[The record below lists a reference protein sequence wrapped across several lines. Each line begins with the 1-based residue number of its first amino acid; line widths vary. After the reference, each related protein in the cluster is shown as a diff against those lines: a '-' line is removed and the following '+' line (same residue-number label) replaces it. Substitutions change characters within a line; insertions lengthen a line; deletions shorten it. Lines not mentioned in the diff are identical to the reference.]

1 MSIIKTSILLLT
13 TFIAISLMSCDSG
26 GEMPEKTVQFPS
38 IKDVPAS
45 KWENLA
51 QKKIYFGHQSVGF
64 NIVDGIKDVMKEN
77 PQIKLNIVE
86 TANESDFK
94 VGLFAHSKVGENKD
108 PKSKIDEFARL
119 MDEEL
124 GNNTDIA
131 FFKFCYIDMIAGTDV
146 GTVFSDYKNTM
157 LRLRNAFPKTT
168 FVHVTVPVR
177 IVQTGVRVWIK
188 KVIGR
193 PIGGYDDNIKRNQ
206 FNELLRKE
214 FRGKEPIFD
223 LAKIESISP
232 DGTRSAFSKDGET
245 YYSLVPEY
253 TQDGGHLNEKGRR
266 IVAEQLLILLA
277 NLN

>member
-1 MSIIKTSILLLT
+1 MILNNRYLFVIMVILT
-13 TFIAISLMSCDSG
+13 FLISCNG
-26 GEMPEKTVQFPS
+26 GEMPEKAVQFPS
-38 IKDVPAS
+38 IKDVS
-45 KWENLA
+45 SEKWEKLV
-51 QKKIYFGHQSVGF
+51 QKKIYFGHQSVGN
-64 NIVDGIKDVMKEN
+64 NIISGIKDLMEEN
-77 PQIKLNIVE
+77 PKIRLTILE
-86 TANESDFK
+86 TNNPADFARPIF
-94 VGLFAHSKVGENKD
+94 GHSKVGENKD

-119 MDEEL
+119 MDERL

-131 FFKFCYIDMIAGTDV
+131 FFKFCYIDIIAGTDV
-146 GTVFSDYKNTM
+146 GTLFSDYKNTM
-157 LRLRNAFPKTT
+157 LRLRNTFPKTT

-214 FRGKEPIFD
+214 YNGKEPIFD
-223 LAKIESISP
+223 LAKIESTSP

-245 YYSLVPEY
+245 YYSLISEY

-266 IVAEQLLILLA
+266 TVAEQLLILLA